1 MIAPARTAAYSILSA
16 VSAGKTDL
24 GSALASSRA
33 DLEDDRDRALA
44 AEIAT
49 GVLRRRATLD
59 HLIERTANRPLHR
72 LDPEV
77 LEILRLSLYQLLYLT
92 RVPASAV
99 VDDAVNMSKKLGK
112 KSASGLVN
120 AVLRGLSRNRK
131 ALPLPPRP
139 ADPDL
144 PASREA
150 ALTYLNIALSHPRWL
165 AARWMDRLGF
175 DRAEAWMLFNNTPA
189 PVTIRA
195 NRLRI
200 EAGALAAELEAH
212 GVRAG
217 RARFAPDGL
226 VVDHAPTRGLQVG
239 DYLIQDEASQLV
251 TLLAG
256 AEPGPSLLD
265 TCASP
270 GGKTTAFAA
279 AMSNRG
285 LIIACDVRERRMHL
299 LGRTVDT
306 LGATN
311 VRLVQTDASLPLP
324 FSGVFDTV
332 VLDAPCSGLGTLRRD
347 PDIRWRREE
356 ADLVKLG
363 TAMLQMLEHAA
374 DRVRPGGRLVYAT
387 CSTEPEENEHVVT
400 RFLQRDPA
408 FAAVDARLAHP
419 GLPAEVVDAR
429 GHLRTTP
436 APLGLEGFF
445 GAVFERR
452 TGI

>member
-1 MIAPARTAAYSILSA
+1 
-16 VSAGKTDL
+16 
-24 GSALASSRA
+24 
-33 DLEDDRDRALA
+33 
-44 AEIAT
+44 
-49 GVLRRRATLD
+49 
-59 HLIERTANRPLHR
+59 
-72 LDPEV
+72 
-77 LEILRLSLYQLLYLT
+77 
-92 RVPASAV
+92 
-99 VDDAVNMSKKLGK
+99 
-112 KSASGLVN
+112 
-120 AVLRGLSRNRK
+120 
-131 ALPLPPRP
+131 
-139 ADPDL
+139 
-144 PASREA
+144 
-150 ALTYLNIALSHPRWL
+150 
-165 AARWMDRLGF
+165 
-175 DRAEAWMLFNNTPA
+175 
-189 PVTIRA
+189 VTIRA

-212 GVRAG
+212 GVRAA
-217 RARFAPDGL
+217 RARFAPDAL

-239 DYLIQDEASQLV
+239 DFLIQDEASQLV

-285 LIIACDVRERRMHL
+285 LIVACDVRERRMHL
-299 LGRTVDT
+299 LGRTVAT

-311 VRLVQTDASLPLP
+311 VRMVQTDAGVPLP

-356 ADLVKLG
+356 ADLEGLG
-363 TAMLQMLEHAA
+363 ATMLQMLEHAA

-400 RFLQRDPA
+400 RFLQRAPA

-419 GLPAEVVDAR
+419 ALPPDVVDAR